1 MYITFI
7 RPTMEYA
14 SEVWDNLRYRQIA
27 KLKKKNS
34 KLTNKYF
41 FKYQVLKSENLG
53 VTLSVH
59 KEKYFLKSFLKYCP

>member
-1 MYITFI
+1 MYPLNFYLARVVKVLPNSKI
-7 RPTMEYA
+7 E
-14 SEVWDNLRYRQIA
+14 
-27 KLKKKNS
+27 KKNS